1 MNAPALTAEYRK
13 VITAKFLDKPCYTC
27 GAKLVEGDYAATN
40 TFSQWYSYCSRCAA
54 SFKNQ
59 VAALLNRVEDGG
71 HAPRH
76 QRASQHHRRGRQGL
90 QVRGVGAQRLYRRG
104 HGAVGQERPVH
115 RPRSR
120 GEGSGHAR
128 SAHRCADGDRR
139 HQRSRLQ
146 LRSLAAPG
154 PCQVRQPHQQPAQ
167 RCRAHAHRAWP
178 QGCHDSRSRSGPA
191 AAGGRGRSVP
201 L

>member
-59 VAALLNRVEDGG
+59 VAALLNRVETAVTPLGTNVPANITAEVDKVSKYVESVLNGSTDVVT
-71 HAPRH
+71 A
-76 QRASQHHRRGRQGL
+76 QSAKSGL
-90 QVRGVGAQRLYRRG
+90 FIVLGLVEKAAATPDPLID
-104 HGAVGQERPVH
+104 ALT
-115 RPRSR
+115 
-120 GEGSGHAR
+120 AI
-128 SAHRCADGDRR
+128 AATNDRDC
-139 HQRSRLQ
+139 Q

-178 QGCHDSRSRSGPA
+178 QGCHYSRSRSGPA